1 MNLGFDSPAAA
12 EMATS
17 SGAMVMVA
25 ELVVAAGSWR

>member
-12 EMATS
+12 EMAAL

-25 ELVVAAGSWR
+25 KLVVAAGRW